1 MRILSNCNVTFLL
14 TQTSALPISISAEFR
29 NLRWLG
35 QFIEQ
40 QSVMGDLLLWAAGN
54 QESKC
59 RLLELR
65 HGEAAT

>member
-1 MRILSNCNVTFLL
+1 MLHFSSPKPPLYQSHR
-14 TQTSALPISISAEFR
+14 ISISAEFR